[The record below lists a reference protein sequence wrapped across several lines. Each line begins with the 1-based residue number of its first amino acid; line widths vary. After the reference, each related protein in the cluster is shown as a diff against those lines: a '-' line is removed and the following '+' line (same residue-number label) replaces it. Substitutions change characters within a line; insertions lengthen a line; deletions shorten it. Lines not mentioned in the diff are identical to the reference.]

1 MRLSKNVEAFRPS
14 PIRAMLRVV
23 ANPNIISF
31 AGGMPGEDLFPIDDV
46 REMVQVV
53 PRKMMEIGLQYGTT
67 DGLGLLIEEIKKVSE
82 AQGFDM
88 TKNKVIITTGSTQVM
103 NIVAKLMLD
112 PNDIMLTE
120 DPVFVGSLGAF
131 CSYNAQVIGVPL
143 DNEGIVIEELERA
156 LKLHPKFIYITPTFH
171 NPAGLTYSEKRRQE
185 FIEMMAKYPDTMV
198 LEDDAYGRLYFDEET
213 AKLIKPMKAYAPNE
227 QQFIYC
233 SSFSKIFGPGL
244 RIGWM
249 IVPNE
254 LYDVAEIAKQ
264 SMDACTPVF
273 SQILAYEFI
282 RTGRM
287 DKYVVYLRD
296 TYKLR
301 RDAMVN
307 AIRKYCPAEA
317 TFVEPKGGFFVWLR
331 LPDGVDTDALFDECS
346 KNGVVFVKGS
356 AFTPDGRDNRHIR
369 ISFCNVNEEI
379 IEKGVKILGDAMHSL
394 MKK

>member
-1 MRLSKNVEAFRPS
+1 
-14 PIRAMLRVV
+14 
-23 ANPNIISF
+23 
-31 AGGMPGEDLFPIDDV
+31 
-46 REMVQVV
+46 
-53 PRKMMEIGLQYGTT
+53 
-67 DGLGLLIEEIKKVSE
+67 
-82 AQGFDM
+82 
-88 TKNKVIITTGSTQVM
+88 
-103 NIVAKLMLD
+103 
-112 PNDIMLTE
+112 
-120 DPVFVGSLGAF
+120 
-131 CSYNAQVIGVPL
+131 
-143 DNEGIVIEELERA
+143 
-156 LKLHPKFIYITPTFH
+156 
-171 NPAGLTYSEKRRQE
+171 
-185 FIEMMAKYPDTMV
+185 
-198 LEDDAYGRLYFDEET
+198 
-213 AKLIKPMKAYAPNE
+213 MKAYATNE

-282 RTGRM
+282 RSGRM

-301 RDAMVN
+301 RDAMVA

-346 KNGVVFVKGS
+346 NNGVVFVKGS

-369 ISFCNVNEEI
+369 ISFCNVNEEV